1 MKTRLPTTSS
11 PTASSV
17 PPLLAAILTS
27 AYMRAME
34 VRGRPRAQ
42 PGGRAG
48 WHVRTSLGRGP
59 LSPRHPGLLTKLPH
73 SSCWL
78 EKHVAWGQ
86 PSTGSRA
93 TSHICQS
100 FPWVLDPSAARHLM
114 FPQFVGSLFFS
125 KAVWADLSV
134 GGLLAELSH
143 PLGMLRPP
151 PSPPRPWPFSA
162 WPRCTS
168 TRQTLHR
175 LPYCESRSIEP
186 MTGLAAATSS
196 SKIPRDHLVCQMGQL
211 GPRDRE

>member
-1 MKTRLPTTSS
+1 MGAGRGCSGRQGLGGMFT
-11 PTASSV
+11 
-17 PPLLAAILTS
+17 PLS
-27 AYMRAME
+27 
-34 VRGRPRAQ
+34 
-42 PGGRAG
+42 GG
-48 WHVRTSLGRGP
+48 GP

-78 EKHVAWGQ
+78 EKNVAWGH
-86 PSTGSRA
+86 PSAGSRA

-100 FPWVLDPSAARHLM
+100 FLWVLGPSPARHLM
-114 FPQFVGSLFFS
+114 FPQSAGSLFFS

-134 GGLLAELSH
+134 RGLLAKLSH

-162 WPRCTS
+162 WPRRTS

-211 GPRDRE
+211 GPETGSDLPKVTQQSRPGRPL